1 MGYIIFANNF
11 LQRCNKVDNM
21 KTKTGKVSRTVYL
34 TKEMDQLL
42 VQRARLTLR
51 TISSEIECLIR
62 KGLAAQQNSDMDA
75 INISDKPTKIQVTLG
90 AEGS

>member
-1 MGYIIFANNF
+1 
-11 LQRCNKVDNM
+11 M